1 MSCTA
6 CSMRYTVHAATF
18 RKLHHIFYK
27 YGVFSQNMRKIVVLL
42 IIALLLVPLG
52 YSVPNMNAAQDEAYG
67 VAVDPDGNVVVV
79 GQHQSGDKFV
89 IRVQKYNGD
98 TGVILW
104 QTDFDEFSQNIG
116 KAVVTDAGGNIYVGG
131 MVGSGLGDLVP
142 STDYVIVKYDSNGN
156 KLIRK
161 TYDEGFADFLMD
173 MDVDSSGYIYAT
185 GMVLRFSASS
195 ELSDVDFWTI
205 KVNPD
210 NLAIVDSHVY
220 DNNIDAAF
228 GLDVRGSTV
237 AVAGATQSDD
247 ISQYCLVK
255 YDTGLNQ
262 QWGGA
267 AKFYPTSAPPNNAS
281 GSDAVILS
289 TGDIAITGNVE
300 DDFLTVLYD
309 SSGNVKTGWPKTVAG
324 DKKDDALSIACDAS
338 DNIIVG
344 GYRTENNQRKWYAV
358 KYTSGGTEVWKKF
371 ITDGDGDKINGEIK
385 RVAVDDH
392 NNIIMAGFR
401 MDGADEHYCIIK
413 CSASGDF
420 IWEASSENPPPPTT
434 ADFHWIP
441 QQPTRASNI
450 HFIDDSTGDILSW
463 HWDFGDGTTSTEQ
476 NPWHQYTA
484 LGTFNVTLTIQTSA
498 GEAHISKDVTV
509 TNAPPSAAF
518 TYQPPN
524 PLEGDDITF
533 DASGSTDPDGTI
545 VNYAW
550 DFGDGTQGS
559 GVTVTHTY
567 TTNGTYTV
575 KLTVTD
581 NDGATKTKT
590 GTITVNPPTGHLPP
604 IPSFTVS
611 DESPAVGETVSF
623 DASASYDPDGSIIF
637 YRWDWNGDGTYDN
650 EYTQPT
656 ATHSFLSEGTYN
668 ITLQVE
674 DNQSMTNTYT
684 MEISVGQSGGDTPIV
699 LIAVTKVSVN
709 KNEEKT
715 IDVKVKS
722 PVALTGVHIVVT
734 EKTGNIT
741 VDTGGSVNLTPDE
754 EQVIPVTVTASED
767 GTITIKA
774 VGDGGESDTKEI
786 TVALKS
792 GGGTPSF
799 TLFLLCVAMALM
811 FLYFRRR
818 HE

>member
-1 MSCTA
+1 MKK
-6 CSMRYTVHAATF
+6 M
-18 RKLHHIFYK
+18 
-27 YGVFSQNMRKIVVLL
+27 VVLL
-42 IIALLLVPLG
+42 IIAMLLVPLG
-52 YSVPNMNAAQDEAYG
+52 HGVPNMDTAEDEAYG
-67 VAVDPDGNVVVV
+67 VAVDPYGDVVVV

-89 IRVQKYNGD
+89 IRVQKYDGD

-116 KAVVTDAGGNIYVGG
+116 KAVVTDASGNIYVGG
-131 MVGSGLGDLVP
+131 MVGSGIGDLVP
-142 STDYVIVKYDSNGN
+142 STNYVIVKYDKNGN
-156 KLIRK
+156 QIIRK
-161 TYDEGFADFLMD
+161 SYDEGFADFLMD
-173 MDVDSSGYIYAT
+173 MGVDNSGYIYAT
-185 GMVLRFSASS
+185 GMVLRFSAS

-220 DNNIDAAF
+220 DNDIDAAF
-228 GLDVRGSTV
+228 GIDVRGSTV
-237 AVAGATQSDD
+237 AVAGATQSGE

-255 YDTGLNQ
+255 YDTSLNQ
-262 QWGGA
+262 LWGGVP
-267 AKFYPTSAPPNNAS
+267 KFYPTSAPPNNAS
-281 GSDAVILS
+281 ASDAVILS
-289 TGDIAITGNVE
+289 NGDIAITGNVE
-300 DDFLTVLYD
+300 DDFLTILYD
-309 SSGNVKTGWPKTVAG
+309 SSGNIKGGWPKTVSG
-324 DKKDDALSIACDAS
+324 SQKDDALGIACDS
-338 DNIIVG
+338 NDNIIVA
-344 GYRTENNQRKWYAV
+344 GYRTENNQRKWYVA
-358 KYTSGGTEVWKKF
+358 KYTSGGTEIWKKF
-371 ITDGDGDKINGEIK
+371 ITDGDDEKINGEIK
-385 RVAVDDH
+385 RIAVDDH

-401 MDGADEHYCIIK
+401 LDGADEHYCIIK
-413 CSASGDF
+413 CSAAGEF
-420 IWEASSENPPPPTT
+420 IWEASAENPPPPTS
-434 ADFHWIP
+434 ADFYWLP
-441 QQPTRASNI
+441 QQPTRASNV
-450 HFIDDSTGDILSW
+450 HFIDSSTGEILSW
-463 HWDFGDGTTSTEQ
+463 HWDFGDGTTSTDQ

-498 GEAHISKDVTV
+498 GEAHISKDITV

-524 PLEGDDITF
+524 PLEGDEITF
-533 DASGSTDPDGTI
+533 DASGSSDGDGTI
-545 VNYAW
+545 VSYAW

-559 GVTVTHTY
+559 GVTIAHTY
-567 TTNGTYTV
+567 ATNGTYTV
-575 KLTVTD
+575 SLTVTD

-590 GTITVNPPTGHLPP
+590 GTVTVNPPTGYLPP

-611 DESPAVGETVSF
+611 DPTPAIGETVTF
-623 DASASYDPDGSIIF
+623 DASASYDPDGTILL

-650 EYTQPT
+650 EYTQSA

-668 ITLQVE
+668 VTLQVE

-684 MEISVGQSGGDTPIV
+684 QEILVGQSTGGDTPIV
-699 LIAVTKVSVN
+699 LTAVNKVSVS

-722 PVALTGVHIVVT
+722 PVALNGVHIVVV

-754 EQVIPVTVTASED
+754 EQTIPIKVTASEG

-774 VGDGGESDTKEI
+774 MGDGEESEVKEI
-786 TVALKS
+786 TIEIKS

-799 TLFLLCVAMALM
+799 TLFLLCAAIALVL
-811 FLYFRRR
+811 LYFRRR